1 MAKTSRT
8 LRMSDK
14 EYAEYVALA
23 ADVGLSTAATLRLQL
38 KEGAPVVRKKL
49 GRRKR

>member
-14 EYAEYVALA
+14 EYAEYAALA
-23 ADVGLSTAATLRLQL
+23 ADIGFSLADTLRLQL
-38 KEGAPVVRKKL
+38 REGAPIVRRKLKRKK
-49 GRRKR
+49 K